1 MTNVALAA
9 NGTAQTSRPTLVV
22 VDDEPSVLDSVRDLF
37 RKEFSVHTF
46 ESAKN
51 ALEALDDLV
60 PAVVLTDQRMPGMS
74 GVEFLGHVKRIHP
87 DATRLMFTGYADIK
101 AVIDAINEGHVF
113 RYLGKPWEP
122 EELEVVVRQAVD
134 HHRLLVD
141 RRRLIA
147 ELRASNTRLE
157 ESNHLKKAFI
167 EVASH
172 ELNTPVAVILGMTDL
187 WGMIPSDAASPTQ
200 AAWLQRIQTAG
211 RRLAGTVERMLKLL
225 RADQFDEPL
234 VIQHTEIEP
243 LIRRAT
249 TGIQPFLEVRGQ
261 RVELRIEG
269 GVGSAELDPAKVGD
283 ILTNLLINA
292 IKFTPDGGTIVVS
305 AESDGAD
312 FIRFHVADTG
322 IGISPTDRPHLFEPF
337 FTGYDTLHHSSGDF
351 QFCKKGIGL
360 GLSLVK
366 SFVEMHGGSVEVVS
380 EPDAG
385 STFGFR
391 LPRRRHRKP
400 GAAVSQTI
408 PA

>member
-1 MTNVALAA
+1 MTNVASAA
-9 NGTAQTSRPTLVV
+9 NSNAHPSRPTLVV

-37 RKEFSVHTF
+37 RKEFSVYTF
-46 ESAKN
+46 EN
-51 ALEALDDLV
+51 ATEALAALGDLV
-60 PAVVLTDQRMPGMS
+60 PAVVLTDQRMPGMT
-74 GVEFLGHVKRIHP
+74 GVEFLGHVKRLHP

-122 EELEVVVRQAVD
+122 EELEVVIRQAVE
-134 HHRLLVD
+134 HHHLLVD
-141 RRRLIA
+141 RRRLVA

-187 WGMIPSDAASPTQ
+187 WGMIPPDAASATQ

-234 VIQHTEIEP
+234 ALQPTEVES

-249 TGIQPFLEVRGQ
+249 TGIQPFLEVRDQ
-261 RVELRIEG
+261 RIELRIESEI
-269 GVGSAELDPAKVGD
+269 GSAEVDPAKVGD

-292 IKFTPDGGTIVVS
+292 IKFTPDGGVIVVS
-305 AESDGAD
+305 AESDGPD
-312 FIRFHVADTG
+312 FVRFHVADTG
-322 IGISPTDRPHLFEPF
+322 IGISPADRPHLFEPF

-351 QFCKKGIGL
+351 QYGKKGIGL

-380 EPDAG
+380 EPAAG

-391 LPRRRHRKP
+391 LPRRPVRKS
-400 GAAVSQTI
+400 GASGSRPI

>member
-1 MTNVALAA
+1 MTSGALATSDD
-9 NGTAQTSRPTLVV
+9 GRGSRPTLVV
-22 VDDEPSVLDSVRDLF
+22 VDDELSVLDSLRDLF
-37 RKEFSVHTF
+37 RKEFLVHTF
-46 ESAKN
+46 EN
-51 ALEALDDLV
+51 APDALAALGDLE

-74 GVEFLGHVKRIHP
+74 GVEFLRHVKRLHP
-87 DATRLMFTGYADIK
+87 DATRLLFTGYADIK

-122 EELEVVVRQAVD
+122 EEMEIVIRQAVE

-141 RRRLIA
+141 RRRLVA
-147 ELRASNTRLE
+147 ELRASNSRLA

-187 WGMIPSDAASPTQ
+187 WGMIPCGAASPTQ

-234 VIQHTEIEP
+234 ALQPTDIEM
-243 LIRRAT
+243 LVRRAAA
-249 TGIQPFLEVRGQ
+249 GIQPFLEVRGQ
-261 RVELRIEG
+261 RVDLRIEDDL
-269 GVGSAELDPAKVGD
+269 GSAELDPAKVGD
-283 ILTNLLINA
+283 VLTNLLINA

-305 AESDGAD
+305 ASSEGPD
-312 FIRFHVADTG
+312 FVRFYVIDTG

-366 SFVEMHGGSVEVVS
+366 SFVELHGGSVDVVS
-380 EPDAG
+380 EPNAG
-385 STFGFR
+385 STFGIR
-391 LPRRRHRKP
+391 LPRRPIRKP
-400 GAAVSQTI
+400 GAVDLQPTRV
-408 PA
+408 